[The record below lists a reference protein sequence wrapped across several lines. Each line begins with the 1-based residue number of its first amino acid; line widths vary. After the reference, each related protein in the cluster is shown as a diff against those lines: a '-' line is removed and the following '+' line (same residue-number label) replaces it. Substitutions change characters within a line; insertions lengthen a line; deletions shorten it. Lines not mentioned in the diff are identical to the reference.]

1 MKELIIVDRIDFLEG
16 LNYLIDYLYN
26 ILMPSMVKCE
36 SCGFEFP
43 SQHVSFDDRQSFET
57 GSVPNNIIEE
67 ICPQCNKMMIVR
79 DRSGY
84 FWRD

>member
-1 MKELIIVDRIDFLEG
+1 MTFFIIVQ
-16 LNYLIDYLYN
+16 
-26 ILMPSMVKCE
+26 MPSMIKCE

-43 SQHVSFDDRQSFET
+43 SQRVSFGDRQSFET

-67 ICPQCNKMMIVR
+67 ICPQCNRQIIIR
-79 DRSGY
+79 DKSGY

>member
-1 MKELIIVDRIDFLEG
+1 
-16 LNYLIDYLYN
+16 
-26 ILMPSMVKCE
+26 MPSMIKCE

-43 SQHVSFDDRQSFET
+43 SQRVSFGDRQSFET

-67 ICPQCNKMMIVR
+67 ICPQCNRQIIIR
-79 DRSGY
+79 DKSGY